1 MTDADDAAANNAAP
15 GQQRMLHVVRKADL
29 ETCEIYKQWSDPD
42 KLAGFSPEKPAALL
56 ANPLSHSGD
65 DPVQLV
71 VTSGDTIAGKVDL
84 IAGEIDV
91 AGQPTPTLWGSALF
105 VAPEYRGS
113 GAEVMLIR
121 KMQGMHPTMSTCG
134 VSQAIHP
141 IYQKLGWNDLEV
153 PRHVLLRRSRSTWAK
168 MHWRSLL
175 PRLPTRCWRRSGLHW
190 R

>member
-15 GQQRMLHVVRKADL
+15 GQQHMLHVVRKADL
-29 ETCEIYKQWSDPD
+29 ETCEIYKQGSDPE
-42 KLAGFSPEKPAALL
+42 KLAGFSPEKRAALL

-84 IAGEIDV
+84 IAGEINV

-113 GAEVMLIR
+113 GA
-121 KMQGMHPTMSTCG
+121 HAP
-134 VSQAIHP
+134 
-141 IYQKLGWNDLEV
+141 N
-153 PRHVLLRRSRSTWAK
+153 HVHMRRVAGDSSWE
-168 MHWRSLL
+168 S
-175 PRLPTRCWRRSGLHW
+175 
-190 R
+190 